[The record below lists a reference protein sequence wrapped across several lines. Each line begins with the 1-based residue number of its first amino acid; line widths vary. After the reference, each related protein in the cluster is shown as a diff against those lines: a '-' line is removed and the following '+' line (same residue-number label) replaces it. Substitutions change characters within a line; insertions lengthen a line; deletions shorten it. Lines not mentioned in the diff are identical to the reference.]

1 MRRVAALI
9 LVVALWTRLG
19 FADTRS
25 HAVEL
30 WASVQESPPRITL
43 QWRNNWEGLSYYI
56 QRKSKDDTSWTP
68 LTVLP
73 AGTTSFTDNN
83 VSVGS
88 AYEYSVIEFAPDG
101 FPHTGYIYAG
111 IRAPLQD
118 QRGKIIL
125 LVDNNYA
132 SPLANELARL
142 QQDLVAD
149 GWTVLRHDVS
159 TNDTPPHIKSIIQSD
174 YNADPQNVQ
183 ALFLLGHVP
192 VPYSGDYNADDHV
205 DHTGAW
211 VADAYYGDMD
221 GTYTDNSV
229 WDTRATRPANR
240 NTYNDGKFDQT
251 LIPGTVR
258 LQIGRVDLSNLPAF
272 SPLTDVDLTR
282 TYLNKDHAFRTGA
295 LNLQKRAVL
304 FDDFGETG
312 GEAYAASGWRNFAP
326 LLGPSSTTEI
336 GENQFFNYVANQ
348 DYLWSYACGGGDP
361 NYTDCYNFGETGNFV
376 STQCKT
382 IFMMFFGS
390 YFGDWDAS
398 NDIFR
403 ASLGSGD
410 ILAVAWAGRP
420 HWFFHHMGL
429 GETIGYS
436 ARLVQNNNG
445 FYLPTNFCHEVHISL
460 LGDPTLRMQIVQ
472 PPTVLTATTNGS
484 YVSLNWSASP
494 DSSLLGYHVYRANN
508 SSGPFTRV
516 TTSPVLSPSFQD
528 TPGNGSYTY
537 MVRAIKLE
545 SGYSGTFT
553 NASAGLFASATVS
566 VATTPVSISQ
576 PQRNGTQVSF
586 LCTGQPGQK
595 FAVDFSPDLIQWIGI
610 ATNVLS
616 GSTMTFTDNRPAPD
630 GYYRT
635 RLTP

>member
-1 MRRVAALI
+1 M
-9 LVVALWTRLG
+9 G

-25 HAVEL
+25 HAIEL

-56 QRKSKDDTSWTP
+56 QRKSKDDTAWTT
-68 LTVLP
+68 LAVAA
-73 AGTTSFTDNN
+73 AGTTSFVDNN
-83 VSVGS
+83 VSVGNT
-88 AYEYSVIEFAPDG
+88 YEYAVIEYAADD
-101 FPHTGYIYAG
+101 FPHTGYIFAG

-125 LVDNNYA
+125 LVDNTYT

-142 QQDLVAD
+142 QQDLVGD
-149 GWTVLRHDVS
+149 GWVVLRHDVS
-159 TNDTPPHIKSIIQSD
+159 RTATPPNIKSIIQSD
-174 YNADPQNVQ
+174 YNSDPQNVQ
-183 ALFLLGHVP
+183 ALLLLGHIP

-211 VADAYYGDMD
+211 VADPYYGDFN

-229 WDTRATRPANR
+229 WDTRATRAANR

-251 LIPGTVR
+251 LIPGTVG
-258 LQIGRVDLSNLPAF
+258 LEIGRVDLANLPAF

-282 TYLNKDHAFRTGA
+282 AYLNKDHAFRTGA
-295 LNLQKRAVL
+295 LNLQKRALL
-304 FDDFGETG
+304 FDDFGESD

-336 GENQFFNYVANQ
+336 GVNQFFNYVGNS

-361 NYTDCYNFGETGNFV
+361 NYTDCYNFGETGNFA

-390 YFGDWDAS
+390 YFGDWDATD
-398 NDIFR
+398 DIFR

-410 ILAVAWAGRP
+410 ILTIAWAGRP

-436 ARLVQNNNG
+436 ARLSQNNNG
-445 FYLPTNFCHEVHISL
+445 LYQPTNFCREVHVSL

-472 PPTVLTATTNGS
+472 PPSGFTATTNGA
-484 YVSLNWSASP
+484 YVNLKWTASS

-508 SSGPFTRV
+508 ASGPFMRV
-516 TTSPVLSPSFQD
+516 TSSPTSAVSFQD
-528 TPGNGSYTY
+528 VPGTGAYSY

-553 NASAGLFASATVS
+553 NASAGVFASATVAS
-566 VATTPVSISQ
+566 SMTPVAISK
-576 PQRNGTQVSF
+576 PTWNGSAISF
-586 LCTGQPGQK
+586 LCSGQPGQR
-595 FAVDFSPDLIQWIGI
+595 FAVESSPDLKAWTSI
-610 ATNVLS
+610 ATNVLTN
-616 GSTMTFTDNRPAPD
+616 STLTFTDSRPNED
-630 GYYRT
+630 WYYRT